1 MKNKRSLL
9 VVFIIITLLGITYV
23 IYAKNKPG
31 FVFLNGMVTSYDETP
46 SYSDGPIIFSID
58 NKMVDIG
65 GGLRA
70 GSPGEVY
77 SPIKVGDKV
86 KAKVMR
92 DENGELSIYDC
103 ESCYIRKQ

>member
-9 VVFIIITLLGITYV
+9 VACIIIAIISITYV

-31 FVFLNGMVTSYDETP
+31 FVYLNGTVTSYDETP
-46 SYSDGPIIFSID
+46 TYSDGSIIFSID
-58 NKMVDIG
+58 NKTVDIG

-70 GSPGEVY
+70 GSPGELY

-86 KAKVMR
+86 EAKVMR
-92 DENGELSIYDC
+92 DEYGELTIYDC